1 MSGRWLGLA
10 ASLALVILVNALILT
25 GVARN
30 RSGPPEAR
38 MELTE
43 RECPLLAR
51 DDDDEDTGLSLR
63 LTWRAPDQDLLTEGT
78 PSWLPRDTLRDLGFD
93 VSVKATDPRAGSLYR
108 HALPRD
114 AFMVLEMDGF
124 AWKRWIAAREAVLR
138 RKTPE
143 EYELQRMEKE
153 RRMGT
158 RLVAVA
164 AGRDAEALRGSYPDR
179 SRYLILPVK
188 VDPYWYSPADQD
200 PALNAHVSLRNDDIY
215 APLPFR
221 PLLERFQPR
230 YGRPLEPDA
239 PRYRLTLAVGSRY
252 EPWVEKVERLAP

>member
-10 ASLALVILVNALILT
+10 ASLGLVILVNVLLLT

-30 RSGPPEAR
+30 RSGPPAAR
-38 MELTE
+38 VELTE
-43 RECPLLAR
+43 RECPLSPR
-51 DDDDEDTGLSLR
+51 EDDDEDTGLSFG

-78 PSWLPRDTLRDLGFD
+78 PSWLTRDTLRSLGFD
-93 VSVKATDPRAGSLYR
+93 VSVAVTDSRAQRFYR

-114 AFMVLEMDGF
+114 AFVVLEMDGF
-124 AWKRWIAAREAVLR
+124 AWKSWIAAREAVLR

-143 EYELQRMEKE
+143 DYELQRMDRE

-164 AGRDAEALRGSYPDR
+164 VGRDAEALRGNYPDR
-179 SRYLILPVK
+179 SRFLILPAK
-188 VDPYWYSPADQD
+188 VDPYWYQPA
-200 PALNAHVSLRNDDIY
+200 PSAPGLNARVSLRNDDIY

-221 PLLERFQPR
+221 PLLERFQPS
-230 YGRPLEPDA
+230 YGSVPEPDA
-239 PRYRLTLAVGSRY
+239 PRYRVTLAVGSRY
-252 EPWVEKVERLAP
+252 EPWVERLVP